1 MGGICKCKQ
10 IFWTH
15 LSSFF
20 HKLYLQEMMALMNE
34 ARRNKN
40 MPQNWKTIKTSI
52 LKPDQNMLAQAK
64 QQQFM
69 PLVNLVICPICK
81 ETLWGAKKYADH
93 LRTMHDDKR

>member
-1 MGGICKCKQ
+1 M
-10 IFWTH
+10 
-15 LSSFF
+15 S
-20 HKLYLQEMMALMNE
+20 LMNE
-34 ARRNKN
+34 ARKNKN

-52 LKPDQNMLAQAK
+52 LKPDQNMIAQAK